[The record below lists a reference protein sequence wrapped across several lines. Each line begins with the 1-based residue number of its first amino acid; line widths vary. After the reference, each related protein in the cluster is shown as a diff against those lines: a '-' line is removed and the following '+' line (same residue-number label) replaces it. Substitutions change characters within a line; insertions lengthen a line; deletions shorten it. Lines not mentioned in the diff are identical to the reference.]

1 MNEGAVHYLPL
12 MWYRIHAATGGANG
26 VQGERESLL
35 RDHNHPY
42 IAIIIKSVPIILL
55 IGLQL
60 GRNKYRVRH

>member
-12 MWYRIHAATGGANG
+12 TWYRIHAATGGVNG
-26 VQGERESLL
+26 VKEEGESLL

-42 IAIIIKSVPIILL
+42 TATIIKSIPIILL